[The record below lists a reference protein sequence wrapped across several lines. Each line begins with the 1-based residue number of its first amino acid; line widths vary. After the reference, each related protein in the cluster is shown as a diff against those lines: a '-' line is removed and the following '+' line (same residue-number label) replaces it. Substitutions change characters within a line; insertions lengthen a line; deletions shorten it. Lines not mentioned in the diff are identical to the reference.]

1 MFIEELEDTTV
12 DPALTTNYRLKNHIY
27 LSASQHILISAET
40 ETIII
45 DYKGNITDV
54 IPVVVG
60 AVSNWN
66 DGFLLAEADTNLI
79 HFYRFEEQKYI
90 KKATFE
96 LPDKDSRIVNMDTY
110 DEKVIVLLSNAV
122 MLIGKSKYDT
132 SKHLLK
138 MQL

>member
-1 MFIEELEDTTV
+1 M
-12 DPALTTNYRLKNHIY
+12 
-27 LSASQHILISAET
+27 
-40 ETIII
+40 I

-79 HFYRFEEQKYI
+79 HFYRFEDQKY
-90 KKATFE
+90 KNKATFE
-96 LPDKDSRIVNMDTY
+96 LPDKDNRIVNMDTY